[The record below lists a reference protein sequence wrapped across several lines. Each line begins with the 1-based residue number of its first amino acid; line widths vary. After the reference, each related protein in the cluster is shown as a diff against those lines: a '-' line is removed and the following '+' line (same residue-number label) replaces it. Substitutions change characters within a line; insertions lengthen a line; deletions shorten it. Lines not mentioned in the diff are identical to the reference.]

1 SLRPSGPARPPELP
15 LGRRRLGAA
24 RPPLPG
30 ECPGGRAD
38 GDRPLRC
45 RPPGGPHRLGPSRPR
60 PGSRRRG
67 LPRRGARPPPRL
79 ASPPEGARPAPPLFR
94 ARPRA
99 CAGRGRAP
107 PQEPAA
113 WSRPEEPRRR
123 GRDRSLA
130 RDRRLPPLALGLGAD
145 ALSRTPPAA
154 CPPALRDR
162 DLRGGGRSR
171 PGRGALRPPAPE
183 RSALPRLP
191 GRAPRGAGG
200 GRAPARGTRT
210 RPRPTLG
217 RRPAGPRG
225 LAAIE
230 PRAGSGLRRLGAS
243 APRLRGTAAAGTGL
257 VRKAPRPG
265 RARPEPRPRRF
276 HPKPGARQ
284 PGSRPAVLRRR
295 SDGRRPLSPAAP
307 TTPAPSPSRDGQS
320 TTGSTKHGHAGVA
333 SPFRAFASAM
343 YRFSLL

>member
-1 SLRPSGPARPPELP
+1 
-15 LGRRRLGAA
+15 
-24 RPPLPG
+24 
-30 ECPGGRAD
+30 
-38 GDRPLRC
+38 
-45 RPPGGPHRLGPSRPR
+45 
-60 PGSRRRG
+60 
-67 LPRRGARPPPRL
+67 RL

-183 RSALPRLP
+183 RPALPRLP
-191 GRAPRGAGG
+191 GRAPRGAG
-200 GRAPARGTRT
+200 RSEEHT
-210 RPRPTLG
+210 
-217 RRPAGPRG
+217 
-225 LAAIE
+225 
-230 PRAGSGLRRLGAS
+230 S
-243 APRLRGTAAAGTGL
+243 APQPRENL
-257 VRKAPRPG
+257 VC
-265 RARPEPRPRRF
+265 
-276 HPKPGARQ
+276 
-284 PGSRPAVLRRR
+284 
-295 SDGRRPLSPAAP
+295 PLLLE
-307 TTPAPSPSRDGQS
+307 QL
-320 TTGSTKHGHAGVA
+320 KHNSNRTEQNAL
-333 SPFRAFASAM
+333 S
-343 YRFSLL
+343 